1 MNHRIRSIKL
11 PAAFGHDCLILRRL
25 PGTSV
30 QAVHSCVDLWGY
42 SCTHSTLPIPIVIP
56 AGYIL
61 RLDPIKWRLTYA
73 TRVFVPW
80 VAFTLTRA

>member
-1 MNHRIRSIKL
+1 M
-11 PAAFGHDCLILRRL
+11 
-25 PGTSV
+25 
-30 QAVHSCVDLWGY
+30 AVLVLLFHTVHFPNRD
-42 SCTHSTLPIPIVIP
+42 TFIPIVIP